1 MLVVANFCTYV
12 CMYVCSICCQYV
24 ACSIAVF
31 AQIEED
37 DDDDD
42 GTNSVAPM
50 LEPGFGSRAED
61 QSISRDD
68 VSGGFHSGPL
78 LSGNE

>member
-1 MLVVANFCTYV
+1 
-12 CMYVCSICCQYV
+12 MYVCQYV

-42 GTNSVAPM
+42 GTISVSPM

>member
-1 MLVVANFCTYV
+1 
-12 CMYVCSICCQYV
+12 MYVCSICCQYI

-31 AQIEED
+31 AHIEED

-42 GTNSVAPM
+42 DDGGTISVAPM

-68 VSGGFHSGPL
+68 VSGGFHSVPL